1 VQEQGL
7 NIGGSAAVLLSVVKS
22 TVAACLLALAAPAF
36 GAPPPRLVVL
46 TPAGE
51 TTAGLPVLVR
61 HPPGEIDRVLSR
73 GFSGRLLRLYALE
86 QDYLRRESG
95 TAPEPAYLLLSNQQ
109 GGFPRFGFVLDGT
122 PKPEAGYVDL
132 HRSSSVAGRF
142 GAMDQIF
149 PHELFHVIARQLA
162 GEPRE
167 SGANQV
173 HAIGVR
179 TDPVTAFQEGFAEH
193 VQIMCVDDPDA
204 HPSTRALRDDR
215 DARAR
220 ADGEFAA
227 YARGVGSRYR
237 LGSPAELRFL
247 LWFSSAEQVQRYHA
261 VKANLFARAA
271 QVPDRLLTRGDKYAA
286 YLYQSVVPGTTGGPV
301 KSPGVLLSTEGVVAH
316 LFWSWVTDPGLQHHY
331 RREGFYGR
339 FGVTASEVDPL
350 DNAYLKIFHALRAG
364 RAGDTLAFL
373 RAYLAAFPDEAVLVQ
388 QVVTATLAGQEV
400 SEAPEIWLANPA
412 LQTGTS
418 LFDQFRALPR
428 LHTFDANAASALD
441 WLSVPGV
448 TPSVASR
455 LLKGAPYRNLEAL
468 IARAGADAS
477 LRERIATMDAAM
489 GELRRSSEVEEALS
503 LWAVVR
509 AYLWRLGAYVV
520 TAAALGAW
528 LANRTCALRW
538 RWAIP
543 CGLAAALLVFAL
555 SWVVVSP
562 VWAPMAAP
570 VIAGGFPAAAWAGFR
585 RRSWKHAARAA
596 AAWVTAAL
604 PAIALGSSCW

>member
-1 VQEQGL
+1 MVRSFG
-7 NIGGSAAVLLSVVKS
+7 
-22 TVAACLLALAAPAF
+22 AACLLALAAPAF
-36 GAPPPRLVVL
+36 GAPPLRLVVL

-51 TTAGLPVLVR
+51 TAAGLPVLVR
-61 HPPGEIDRVLSR
+61 RPQGEIDRVLSR

-86 QDYLRRESG
+86 QEYLRRETG
-95 TAPEPAYLLLSNQQ
+95 TVPEPAYLLLSTRQ

-149 PHELFHVIARQLA
+149 PHELLHVIARQLA

-179 TDPVTAFQEGFAEH
+179 TDPVIAFQEGFAEH

-204 HPSTRALRDDR
+204 HPSTRALGGDR
-215 DARAR
+215 GARAR

-261 VKANLFARAA
+261 VKANLFAREA

-286 YLYQSVVPGTTGGPV
+286 YLYQSVVPGAPGDAV
-301 KSPGVLLSTEGVVAH
+301 KPPGVLLSTEGVVAH
-316 LFWSWVTDPGLQHHY
+316 LFWSWVTDPGLQHHF
-331 RREGFYGR
+331 REEDFYGR
-339 FGVTASEVDPL
+339 FGVTASDVEPL

-364 RAGDTLAFL
+364 RAGDTVSFL
-373 RAYLAAFPDEAVLVQ
+373 RAYVAEFPDEATLVQ
-388 QVVTATLAGQEV
+388 QVVAEALAGQEV
-400 SEAPEIWLANPA
+400 PEAPEIWLANPA

-428 LHTFDANAASALD
+428 AHTFDANAASGLD

-455 LLKGAPYRNLEAL
+455 LLQGAPYRNLEAL
-468 IARAGADAS
+468 SIRAGTDAA
-477 LRERIATMDAAM
+477 LRERIASMDAAM
-489 GELRRSSEVEEALS
+489 GELRRASEVEESLS

-528 LANRTCALRW
+528 LANRACSLRW

-543 CGLAAALLVFAL
+543 CGLLSALLVFAL
-555 SWVVVSP
+555 SWVAVSP
-562 VWAPMAAP
+562 AWAPIAAP
-570 VIAGGFPAAAWAGFR
+570 ALAGGFPTAAWAGFR

-596 AAWVTAAL
+596 TAWVAAAL
-604 PAIALGSSCW
+604 PAVALGSNWW